1 MQREL
6 KVALIPGDGIG
17 PEVVGAAAP
26 ILRRAAELAG
36 TRAVLDQL
44 DWGGERYLREGAAMP
59 GDATEIVRRYDAVLF
74 GAVGRPDVPD
84 HALVWGL
91 ILHLRQSLDLYVNVR
106 PCRAW
111 QGLSSPVRGSE
122 GVDFVVVRENSE
134 GEYTGAGGRSHAGT
148 PAEVALEVAV
158 HSRLGIERIATYAF
172 ELARRRRGAVQ
183 AVTKSNASRYGYVL
197 WDEVVREVASRF
209 TDVPYELILVD
220 AMAARMIERP
230 RSLDVLLCSN
240 LFGDILSDLAAP
252 MQGGLGMAPS
262 GNFRPDGG
270 APGIYESVHGSAPT
284 IAGLDKANPC
294 ACILSAAMLLEHAGL
309 PEASARIH
317 AAVQRALDDPANRTA
332 DLGGTGST
340 SRVAAAIL
348 SGLEAS
354 A

>member
-1 MQREL
+1 MNRTL
-6 KVALIPGDGIG
+6 KIALIPGDGIG
-17 PEVVGAAAP
+17 PEVVAAAAP
-26 ILRRAAELAG
+26 ILRRAAELSDTQIAF
-36 TRAVLDQL
+36 DEL

-59 GDATEIVRRYDAVLF
+59 PNASALIRGYDAVLF

-91 ILHLRQSLDLYVNVR
+91 ILQLRQSLDLYVNAR

-111 QGLSSPVRGSE
+111 PGLTSPVRDSAGI
-122 GVDFVVVRENSE
+122 DCVVVRENSE

-148 PAEVALEVAV
+148 SAEVAIEVAV
-158 HSRLGIERIATYAF
+158 HSRMGIERIANYAF
-172 ELARRRRGAVQ
+172 ELARQRRGSVQ

-197 WDEVVREVASRF
+197 WDEVVRDVAAPF
-209 TDVPYELILVD
+209 DDVPYELILVD

-230 RSLDVLLCSN
+230 ASLDVLLCSN

-262 GNFRPDGG
+262 GNFRPEGG

-284 IAGLDKANPC
+284 IAGLGKANPC
-294 ACILSAAMLLEHAGL
+294 ACILSAAMLLDHAGL

-317 AAVQRALDDPANRTA
+317 RAVQRALDDPANRTP
-332 DLGGTGST
+332 DLGGPGST
-340 SRVAAAIL
+340 SRLAAAIL
-348 SGLEAS
+348 TGLDS
-354 A
+354 SD